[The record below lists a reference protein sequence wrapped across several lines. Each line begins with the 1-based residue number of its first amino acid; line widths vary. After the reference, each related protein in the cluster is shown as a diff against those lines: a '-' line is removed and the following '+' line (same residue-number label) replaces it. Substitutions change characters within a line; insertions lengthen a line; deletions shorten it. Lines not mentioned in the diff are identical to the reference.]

1 MAQKGNFIL
10 SRQLIAAVLLD
21 QIDDLDRLD
30 RRILRELRAELDGDT
45 VIVNGAKLLPDGALR
60 VDLTPTADPGDVS
73 IPIAE
78 LNDAPDGVPE
88 YDAVPAEEPPAQDDG
103 EGRA

>member
-1 MAQKGNFIL
+1 MAEKTCFL
-10 SRQLIAAVLLD
+10 KM
-21 QIDDLDRLD
+21 
-30 RRILRELRAELDGDT
+30 RRWIPKSTELVQAFQT
-45 VIVNGAKLLPDGALR
+45 DGALR

-78 LNDAPDGVPE
+78 LNDAPDEVPE
-88 YDAVPAEEPPAQDDG
+88 YDETPAEEPPAQDDG